1 MTDWEAGSPLDV
13 EASGAAF
20 LGRVRSDVAWVE
32 IDGEVVVY
40 DAASASSYLLNP
52 TGGLVWSALDGT
64 GTLGEI
70 AADLADAFGAD
81 PEQVAVDVIA
91 VVVDFAGKGLIEGS
105 TETQAGDESR

>member
-1 MTDWEAGSPLDV
+1 MTSRESGSPPDV
-13 EASGAAF
+13 EVIGAAF

-52 TGGLVWSALDGT
+52 TAGLIWSSLDGT

-70 AADLADAFGAD
+70 AADLAEAFGAD
-81 PEQVAVDVIA
+81 PEQVIVDVIA
-91 VVVDFAGKGLIEGS
+91 AVVDFAGKGLIEEI
-105 TETQAGDESR
+105 TETQAGEDSR